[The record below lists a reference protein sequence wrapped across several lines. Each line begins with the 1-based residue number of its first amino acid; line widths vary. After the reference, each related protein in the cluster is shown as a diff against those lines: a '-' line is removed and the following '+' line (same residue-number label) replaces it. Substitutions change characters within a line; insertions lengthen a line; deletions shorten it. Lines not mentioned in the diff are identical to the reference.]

1 MRPDRCTPNTVIS
14 TPAERAG
21 VAKGWTMPN
30 KLHNLEQQAGHAQCL
45 ALLVEFVTAV
55 RGEKV
60 CLMCRRGERHA
71 HTPGCAVRRADAFIK
86 TRDEPQPVAAKVR

>member
-1 MRPDRCTPNTVIS
+1 ML
-14 TPAERAG
+14 
-21 VAKGWTMPN
+21 N

-60 CLMCRRGERHA
+60 CLMCRRGKDTRIR
-71 HTPGCAVRRADAFIK
+71 PAVQSAALMLSLRLATSLSQSWPRFADLLTIPRGA
-86 TRDEPQPVAAKVR
+86 R